1 MDRLWAWHHPVAV
14 LEVAEDLQCDR
25 TWVYTTVMAVMDNWH
40 RKGVL
45 AREKNGRAYAY
56 RPTRTREQYTA
67 AFMRDVLA
75 GTADTTVT
83 LRHFLE
89 QMPSAEVASLRTAL
103 DEHQRN
109 GRGTAL
115 RSRGLC

>member
-56 RPTRTREQYTA
+56 RPTRIREQYTA

-75 GTADTTVT
+75 GTGDATVT

-89 QMPSAEVASLRTAL
+89 QMPSAAVASLRTAL

-109 GRGTAL
+109 GRSAVL
-115 RSRGLC
+115 SSRGLC